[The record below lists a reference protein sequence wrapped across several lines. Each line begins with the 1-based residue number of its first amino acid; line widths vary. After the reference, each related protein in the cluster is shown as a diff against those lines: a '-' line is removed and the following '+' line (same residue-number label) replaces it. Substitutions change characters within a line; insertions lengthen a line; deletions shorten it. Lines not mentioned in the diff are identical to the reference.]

1 MKNEKRNSRK
11 EFSTAMTNDKLIFS
25 LSPCLR
31 VCVSKCMQAYLTPSV
46 SGVKVNSIITFL
58 PAYKTACEC
67 LALFFLL
74 YFTTTFSF
82 VQFANGVH
90 THTHA
95 VQNWR
100 RLTFCNKEKV
110 AKKEEKWT
118 NERTKG
124 GRKEQHQLNVHT
136 HTLRYILYAKVVAG
150 VPACVIVCESEVMRK

>member
-1 MKNEKRNSRK
+1 MS
-11 EFSTAMTNDKLIFS
+11 S
-25 LSPCLR
+25 C
-31 VCVSKCMQAYLTPSV
+31 VCVSKCMQAHLTPSV

-136 HTLRYILYAKVVAG
+136 HTHTPIYI
-150 VPACVIVCESEVMRK
+150 ICESCCWRASVCYRLRKWSDEKIMGFSI